1 MKRMASLLE
10 YPGLGFEDARSSSQ
24 DAEIG
29 LSKDFCNS
37 EPNEWNEC
45 WVLVASGREYEVKE
59 SKDKKNQKIG

>member
-37 EPNEWNEC
+37 EPNE
-45 WVLVASGREYEVKE
+45 
-59 SKDKKNQKIG
+59 